1 MEIYLAYVIVAGI
14 VLILAGIIGLII
26 AAFRTHAGWGFGT
39 LFVVGAPFFVAFR
52 WARARLPVFIIL
64 FGAFVVATP
73 YAINYVAQ
81 RFIDL
86 GERDKIVDGER
97 HLTVTGWDKTDYSVL
112 LARPDTVVLQ
122 MANSDV
128 TDATLD
134 FLKPMSKL
142 RELDLND
149 TKVTDAGLAKIKDKP
164 LVTLRLRN
172 VAVTES
178 GFREHLLGLDSLLE
192 LDLRGTAV
200 EPATFREWKSAKA
213 GRKGFAPS
221 PRPPTGDKP

>member
-1 MEIYLAYVIVAGI
+1 MELYLAYVIVAGI
-14 VLILAGIIGLII
+14 VLIFAGVIGLIV
-26 AAFRTHAGWGFGT
+26 AAFRTHAAWGFGT
-39 LFVVGAPFFVAFR
+39 LFVVGAPFFIGFR
-52 WARARLPVFIIL
+52 WARARLPIFIIL
-64 FGAFVVATP
+64 LGVFVVATP
-73 YAINYVAQ
+73 YGINYVAQ

-97 HLTVTGWDKTDYSVL
+97 HLTLTGWDKTDYGVL

-149 TKVTDAGLAKIKDKP
+149 TKVTDAGLAKIKEKP
-164 LVTLRLRN
+164 LVRLRLRN
-172 VAVTES
+172 DAITDA
-178 GFREHLLGLDSLLE
+178 GFREHLMGLDSLLE

-200 EPATFREWKSAKA
+200 EPATFREWKAAKT

-221 PRPPTGDKP
+221 PRPSPGDQP